1 MSIEEF
7 SQGSSLIH
15 GLDPR
20 VKIISAVLFSIIVAL
35 ADRLAILTA
44 ALAVAL
50 LLVFLARLNAK
61 RLGSRLLII
70 NTFILLLWLVLPF
83 SYPGQP
89 VFNIGP
95 LTVTREGLNYSLVI
109 SMKSNAIVLVMIALL
124 ATSPIFTLV
133 HALRH
138 LKIPTKLIQLLFFT
152 FRYFHVLNQE
162 YSRLRG
168 AMRIRCFKART
179 NIHTYKNLGYLVGML
194 LVRSFD
200 RSEKIYQA
208 MLCRG
213 YQGRFWVFT
222 HFSLNSRDILFLLVM
237 IVLSIA
243 LGMGQWLILSS

>member
-213 YQGRFWVFT
+213 YQGRFLVFT
-222 HFSLNSRDILFLLVM
+222 HFSLNSRDVLFLLVM